1 MPRISKVKK
10 KAVKTKTKTV
20 IKPKIKS
27 ANKIKETNKG
37 PIKISKTYIPKDT
50 EKYMCEKHKVFFRM
64 KLQEWRKELVKSNN
78 DALYNGSMDDNSI
91 SADIVD
97 QANSYTDKNVEMK
110 AINRQIKLIS
120 EIDKALFRIKLNE
133 WKKELIKANNEALYN
148 GSMDDNNISADL
160 VDQASSYIDKNV
172 EMKAINRQIKLIS
185 EIDKALRRIMDDTYG
200 YCLDTAEPIGL
211 KRLMARPVAKY
222 TIAAQEKHEKD
233 EKVHAD
239 D

>member
-1 MPRISKVKK
+1 MPKATKVKK
-10 KAVKTKTKTV
+10 KVSKSKTINKTKPRSLSKTKNTQ
-20 IKPKIKS
+20 KS
-27 ANKIKETNKG
+27 L
-37 PIKISKTYIPKDT
+37 IKISNAYIPKET
-50 EKYMCEKHKVFFRM
+50 EKYMCEKHKVFFKI
-64 KLQEWRKELVKSNN
+64 KLQEWKKELIKANN
-78 DALYNGSMDDNSI
+78 EALYNGSMDDNSI

-97 QANSYTDKNVEMK
+97 QASSYTDKNVEMK

-120 EIDKALFRIKLNE
+120 EIDKALARIRE
-133 WKKELIKANNEALYN
+133 
-148 GSMDDNNISADL
+148 
-160 VDQASSYIDKNV
+160 
-172 EMKAINRQIKLIS
+172 
-185 EIDKALRRIMDDTYG
+185 DTYG

>member
-1 MPRISKVKK
+1 MPKTTKVKK
-10 KAVKTKTKTV
+10 KVSKPKTKVKKA
-20 IKPKIKS
+20 KPKIASKAKAVS
-27 ANKIKETNKG
+27 KA
-37 PIKISKTYIPKDT
+37 PIKISKTYVPKET
-50 EKYMCEKHKVFFRM
+50 EKYMCEKHKV
-64 KLQEWRKELVKSNN
+64 
-78 DALYNGSMDDNSI
+78 Y
-91 SADIVD
+91 
-97 QANSYTDKNVEMK
+97 
-110 AINRQIKLIS
+110 
-120 EIDKALFRIKLNE
+120 FRIKLNE

-222 TIAAQEKHEKD
+222 TIAAQEKHEKE
-233 EKVHAD
+233 EKVHVD

>member
-1 MPRISKVKK
+1 MPKTTKVKK
-10 KAVKTKTKTV
+10 KVSKPKTKV
-20 IKPKIKS
+20 ASKPKKTTAS
-27 ANKIKETNKG
+27 PAKKV
-37 PIKISKTYIPKDT
+37 PIKISKTYVPKET

-64 KLQEWRKELVKSNN
+64 R
-78 DALYNGSMDDNSI
+78 
-91 SADIVD
+91 
-97 QANSYTDKNVEMK
+97 
-110 AINRQIKLIS
+110 
-120 EIDKALFRIKLNE
+120 LNE

-148 GSMDDNNISADL
+148 GSMDDNNISADI

-185 EIDKALRRIMDDTYG
+185 EIDKALRSIMDDTYR

>member
-1 MPRISKVKK
+1 MPKTNKVKK
-10 KAVKTKTKTV
+10 KVIKTKSKARSINKSKTK
-20 IKPKIKS
+20 ISSKPKEI
-27 ANKIKETNKG
+27 NKG
-37 PIKISKTYIPKDT
+37 PIKISKIYIPKDT

-64 KLQEWRKELVKSNN
+64 KLQEWKKELVKANN
-78 DALYNGSMDDNSI
+78 EALYNGSMDDNSI

-97 QANSYTDKNVEMK
+97 QASSYTDKNVEMK

-120 EIDKALFRIKLNE
+120 EIDKALMRIKDE
-133 WKKELIKANNEALYN
+133 
-148 GSMDDNNISADL
+148 
-160 VDQASSYIDKNV
+160 
-172 EMKAINRQIKLIS
+172 
-185 EIDKALRRIMDDTYG
+185 TYG

-222 TIAAQEKHEKD
+222 TIAAQEKHEKN